1 MPYFDFSLPKKKEK
15 RTTVK
20 NNLRYKVLE
29 KNVEG
34 VVWIDDKGELTVRV
48 LPDKRYSIHNDSYSC
63 KGKKNIYALRLENRR
78 VVCIIRNAGEY
89 FECNRDIFLPFAVG
103 SIVKGN
109 VVMIGFDKQ
118 FVIKDC
124 WTDLNNDDSHL
135 AREYYRD
142 NYDTILNVLKNKILN
157 AT

>member
-15 RTTVK
+15 GKTSK
-20 NNLRYKVLE
+20 NTLRSKVLE
-29 KNVEG
+29 KNIEG
-34 VVWIDDKGELTVRV
+34 VIWIDDKGELTVHV
-48 LPDKRYSIHNDSYSC
+48 FPDKRYSIHIDSYSC
-63 KGKKNIYALRLENRR
+63 KGKKNIYARKLENRR

-89 FECNRDIFLPFAVG
+89 FECNHDIFLPFAVG

-109 VVMIGFDKQ
+109 VIMVGFDKQ
-118 FVIKDC
+118 FIIKDC

-135 AREYYRD
+135 ALEYYRD
-142 NYDTILNVLKNKILN
+142 NYDTIINALKNKTLN

>member
-15 RTTVK
+15 RKTAK
-20 NNLRYKVLE
+20 NTLRSKILE

-48 LPDKRYSIHNDSYSC
+48 IPDKRYKIHLDSYSC
-63 KGKKNIYALRLENRR
+63 KGKKNIYARKLENRR
-78 VVCIIRNAGEY
+78 VVCIIRNIGEY
-89 FECNRDIFLPFAVG
+89 LECNHDIFLPFAVG
-103 SIVKGN
+103 NIVKGN

-135 AREYYRD
+135 ALEYYRD
-142 NYDTILNVLKNKILN
+142 NYDTIINALENKP
-157 AT
+157 

>member
-15 RTTVK
+15 KKTVK
-20 NNLRYKVLE
+20 NNLRYKILE
-29 KNVEG
+29 KDIEG
-34 VVWIDDKGELTVRV
+34 VVWIDNKGELTVRV
-48 LPDKRYSIHNDSYSC
+48 SSDKRYSIHIDSYSC
-63 KGKKNIYALRLENRR
+63 KGKKNIYARRLENRR
-78 VVCIIRNAGEY
+78 VIRIIRNVGEY
-89 FECNRDIFLPFAVG
+89 SECNHNIFLPFTVG

-142 NYDTILNVLKNKILN
+142 NYDTILNVLENKILN

>member
-15 RTTVK
+15 RKTAK
-20 NNLRYKVLE
+20 NTLRSKILE

-48 LPDKRYSIHNDSYSC
+48 IPDKRYKIHLDSYSC
-63 KGKKNIYALRLENRR
+63 KGKKNIYTRKLENRR
-78 VVCIIRNAGEY
+78 VVCIIRNIGEY
-89 FECNRDIFLPFAVG
+89 LECNHDVFLPFAVG

-118 FVIKDC
+118 FVIKDY
-124 WTDLNNDDSHL
+124 WTDLNNDDSHSAL
-135 AREYYRD
+135 EYYRD
-142 NYDTILNVLKNKILN
+142 NYDTIINALENKTLN